1 MEINDELIAGYID
14 GTASDEERNLV
25 REYLSQHPEEYE
37 QIICLMDNDV
47 EDYLGE
53 QTEDNDCIIMKNEN
67 PCSDIAYSA
76 AAFAPQQS
84 KLLITKMKSK
94 KDSDGVYDRL
104 NKMITE
110 IENII

>member
-1 MEINDELIAGYID
+1 MNINDELIAGYID

-37 QIICLMDNDV
+37 QIICLIDNDV

-53 QTEDNDCIIMKNEN
+53 QAEEDDCIILKNEN

-76 AAFAPQQS
+76 AAFVPQQ
-84 KLLITKMKSK
+84 KHIPIIKQK
-94 KDSDGVYDRL
+94 KDLNGVYDRL

-110 IENII
+110 IENIM

>member
-1 MEINDELIAGYID
+1 MEINDELIADYID

-37 QIICLMDNDV
+37 QIICIMDNDV

-53 QTEDNDCIIMKNEN
+53 QTNDNDCIILKNDKAY
-67 PCSDIAYSA
+67 SDIAYSA
-76 AAFAPQQS
+76 AAFAPQQ
-84 KLLITKMKSK
+84 KYIPITKQK
-94 KDSDGVYDRL
+94 KDSNGVYDRL
-104 NKMITE
+104 NKMIIE